1 LFRILLPFAIG
12 ILIGINGVI
21 SDLNIWKLFFLG
33 LLFYVVL
40 NFFLP
45 KTIIGRNIEAVL
57 IKLCFLCFGLLHVHL
72 SNFSNQAAFIQPKLT
87 NENLFCKV
95 VSDPI
100 HTKKSWK
107 FFVELIGKSEQ
118 GDIFGCKSKVLVYI
132 KDSVM
137 KPNLEYGDYLLIN
150 SKLLTIKPPDLE
162 GQFDYG
168 NFLRSKNCF
177 FQSFISSSDYKIVKY
192 GDEFSIMKHAI
203 AVQKSICNT
212 IRLYLS
218 SDQSVAVAS
227 ALLAGFDD
235 EIESEL
241 MTSYAATGTLHILS
255 VSGMHVGV
263 IYLLLAAIFGWLEKL
278 KKWRWSYFV
287 LIIVLIW
294 FYAFISGFSASVLRA
309 ALMITLSLIGKWI
322 NGHTSISNT
331 IAVSLFLILFYDPN
345 LILNTGFQLSYL
357 AILGIVLVH
366 PVISGLLNV
375 KAGIWSKIWELTSVS
390 ISAQMITFPISI
402 YYFHQFPNYF
412 ILSNLIII
420 PISTLAIYLT
430 LLVVVV
436 SPINSLAL
444 VLGKW
449 NTLLIDGLNTITIW
463 FSSLPGAVLD
473 GISFSFY
480 KLIIIYLFILFL
492 VLWLKYKKSLYL
504 RYAFYLI
511 LLLQISSICNALV
524 LRNQKEFFV
533 YAAKNRHA
541 ISVLNGENQLF
552 FAESKILLDAK
563 IINAY
568 YKPFWISK
576 SIRNTKFVR
585 LD

>member
-1 LFRILLPFAIG
+1 
-12 ILIGINGVI
+12 
-21 SDLNIWKLFFLG
+21 
-33 LLFYVVL
+33 VL

-45 KTIIGRNIEAVL
+45 KTILGRNIEAIL
-57 IKLCFLCFGLLHVHL
+57 IKFCFLCFGLLHVNL
-72 SNFSNQAAFIQPKLT
+72 SNVSHHTNFIEPNQTK
-87 NENLFCKV
+87 ENLLCKV
-95 VSDPI
+95 VSDPV

-107 FFVELIGKSEQ
+107 FFVEIIGKADEKNV
-118 GDIFGCKSKVLVYI
+118 IGCKSKVLVYF
-132 KDSVM
+132 KDSLM
-137 KPNLEYGDYLLIN
+137 KPNFEYGDYLLIH
-150 SKLLTIKPPDLE
+150 SKLSTIKSPDLQ

-168 NFLRSKNCF
+168 KFLKSKNCF
-177 FQSFISSSDYKIVKY
+177 YQTFIKKSDFRIVRF

-203 AVQKSICNT
+203 AVQKSICNK
-212 IRLYLS
+212 IRLNLS

-235 EIESEL
+235 DIESEL

-263 IYLLLAAIFGWLEKL
+263 IYLLLAAIFGWLEKF
-278 KKWRWSYFV
+278 KKWRWFYFV

-322 NGHTSISNT
+322 NGHTSILNT

-366 PVISGLLNV
+366 PIINGLLNV
-375 KAGIWSKIWELTSVS
+375 KAGIWLKVWELTSVS
-390 ISAQMITFPISI
+390 ISAQLITFPISI

-420 PISTLAIYLT
+420 PISTIAIYLT
-430 LLVVVV
+430 LLVVVI
-436 SPINSLAL
+436 SPFNSLAI
-444 VLGKW
+444 VLGKF
-449 NTLLIDGLNTITIW
+449 NSLLIDGLNTITIW
-463 FSSLPGAVLD
+463 FASLPGAVID
-473 GISFSFY
+473 GISFSIT
-480 KLIIIYLFILFL
+480 KLILIYILIAFL

-504 RYAFYLI
+504 RYTFYFV
-511 LLLQISSICNALV
+511 LLLQISAIYNAFV
-524 LRNQKEFFV
+524 LRKQEEFFI
-533 YAAKNRHA
+533 YTSKNRHA
-541 ISVLNGENQLF
+541 ISVINGSNQLF
-552 FAESKILLDAK
+552 FAESEILQDEK
-563 IINAY
+563 IIKSY

-576 SIRNTKFVR
+576 SIRNTSYIH

>member
-1 LFRILLPFAIG
+1 LLPFAIG
-12 ILIGINGVI
+12 ILIGINGCINVV
-21 SDLNIWKLFFLG
+21 DVWKLFFLC
-33 LLFYVVL
+33 LVFYFAL

-45 KTIIGRNIEAVL
+45 KTILGRNLEAILV
-57 IKLCFLCFGLLHVHL
+57 KFCFLCFGLLHVNL
-72 SNFSNQAAFIQPKLT
+72 SNVSNHTIFIEPKLT
-87 NENLFCKV
+87 KEDLFCKV
-95 VSDPI
+95 ISDPI

-107 FFVELIGKSEQ
+107 FFVELIGRAEEKSVVS
-118 GDIFGCKSKVLVYI
+118 CKSKVLVYI
-132 KDSVM
+132 KDSLA
-137 KPNLEYGDYLLIN
+137 KPSFEYGDYLLIHA
-150 SKLLTIKPPDLE
+150 KLLTIKPPDLE
-162 GQFDYG
+162 GQFDYAK
-168 NFLRSKNCF
+168 FLKSKNCF
-177 FQSFISSSDYKIVKY
+177 FQAFIKKSDFRIVRFA
-192 GDEFSIMKHAI
+192 DELSIMKHAI
-203 AVQKSICNT
+203 AVQKSICNK

-235 EIESEL
+235 DIETVL

-263 IYLLLAAIFGWLEKL
+263 IYLLLAAIFGWLEKF

-309 ALMITLSLIGKWI
+309 ALMITLSLIGKGI
-322 NGHTSISNT
+322 NGHTSILNT

-366 PVISGLLNV
+366 PVINGLIKV
-375 KAGIWSKIWELTSVS
+375 KPGFWLKVWELTSVS
-390 ISAQMITFPISI
+390 ISAQLMTFPISI

-420 PISTLAIYLT
+420 PISTIAIYLT

-436 SPINSLAL
+436 SPINCLAMM
-444 VLGKW
+444 LGKL
-449 NTLLIDGLNTITIW
+449 NTLLIDELNAITIW
-463 FSSLPGAVLD
+463 FASLPGAVLD
-473 GISFSFY
+473 GISFSLT
-480 KLIIIYLFILFL
+480 KLILIYILIAFL
-492 VLWLKYKKSLYL
+492 VLWLKYKKSFYL
-504 RYAFYLI
+504 RYIFYFV
-511 LLLQISSICNALV
+511 LLLQISAIYNAFV
-524 LRNQKEFFV
+524 LRKQEEFFI
-533 YAAKNRHA
+533 YSGKNRHA
-541 ISVLNGENQLF
+541 ISFISGTNQLF
-552 FAESKILLDAK
+552 FAKSEIIQDEK
-563 IINAY
+563 IINSY

-576 SIRNTKFVR
+576 SIRNTSYIR